1 MEKNG
6 KPVDVIHIG
15 TQGWNYDDWVGAFYP
30 RGTRAGN
37 SLDLYV
43 RAFDTVEVDSTFYA
57 IPSEASINSWRSR
70 APNGFSYSLK
80 MPQDLTHERRLHDC
94 ADLLTTYCDRI
105 RGLGEKLATVLIQ
118 LPPDFSPRSY
128 NAMERFLPLLPR
140 DIRFAVEFR
149 DRGWIGEEFRERV
162 LGLFDQHQVAVALMD
177 SPWIPREYSFQLIE
191 HLGEVSFAYVRW
203 LGPRI
208 LTDFSRVQIDRDR
221 ELADWAEAFAKLLK
235 RVKVVYGYFDNY
247 YQGHSPSTTNQ
258 FKKLIGQS
266 VVEPEELVTQ
276 PSLF

>member
-1 MEKNG
+1 MEKIC
-6 KPVDVIHIG
+6 KPVDAIHIG

-80 MPQDLTHERRLHDC
+80 MPQDLTHARRLHDC
-94 ADLLTTYCDRI
+94 AELLTTYCDRI

-140 DIRFAVEFR
+140 DLRFAVEFR
-149 DRGWIGEEFRERV
+149 DRAWI
-162 LGLFDQHQVAVALMD
+162 D
-177 SPWIPREYSFQLIE
+177 
-191 HLGEVSFAYVRW
+191 
-203 LGPRI
+203 
-208 LTDFSRVQIDRDR
+208 
-221 ELADWAEAFAKLLK
+221 
-235 RVKVVYGYFDNY
+235 
-247 YQGHSPSTTNQ
+247 
-258 FKKLIGQS
+258 
-266 VVEPEELVTQ
+266 
-276 PSLF
+276 